1 MSDFTTAMACLR
13 EGVSYLDLMAKDY
26 PEGIAK
32 QMLIARR
39 NAIVK
44 MIAKLE
50 WTFDFKADTFT
61 E

>member
-1 MSDFTTAMACLR
+1 MACLR